1 MGHHQHT
8 ALIAAALIGAFSCL
22 APARAEDTQIDHARL
37 ARAALEK
44 HIRPAYHRLA
54 ESFAAV
60 ETAANADCSAPSPQ
74 NLEALRGRFADAV
87 RAWGGIAHIGFGP
100 VRDENRYERIW
111 FWPDR
116 KGIGRRQVAN
126 ALRQKPADYTKAETL
141 AAKSIGVQGLGALED
156 VLYGDNAAALSAPGE
171 ETLFLCAYAAAIG
184 GNLKVVAEQTDAAW
198 REGGAF
204 AHDWL
209 NPGKDNPAFLGGQ
222 ETTFALLKA
231 YSDGIEHARD
241 VELARPL
248 GVAEGRRVLPGP
260 FADSKLTMVYIAA
273 RVAALRSLYLES
285 GMADEMARLA
295 KAKANVLAEDA
306 LKQVLFELELAETRS
321 GKLAKIPDL
330 LGASPKRQEAV
341 VLGYALRNARLL
353 VNQAAG
359 LLTNLPV
366 GFNASDGD

>member
-1 MGHHQHT
+1 M
-8 ALIAAALIGAFSCL
+8 AAPI
-22 APARAEDTQIDHARL
+22 ARAQTAQIDHAQL

-54 ESFAAV
+54 GAFAGL
-60 ETAANADCSAPSPQ
+60 EQAASADCAAPSAK
-74 NLEALRGRFADAV
+74 NLEVLRGRFADAV

-126 ALRQKPADYTKAETL
+126 ALRERPADYTKAETL
-141 AAKSIGVQGLGALED
+141 SAKSVGVQGLGALED
-156 VLYGDNAAALSAPGE
+156 VLYGDQAASLSVGTD
-171 ETLFLCAYAAAIG
+171 ETPFTCGYATAIG
-184 GNLKVVAEQTDAAW
+184 ANLKAMADKVDAAW
-198 REGGAF
+198 GADGAF
-204 AHDWL
+204 ARLWL
-209 NPGKDNPAFLGGQ
+209 NPGADNPVYLKDQ

-231 YSDGIEHARD
+231 YSEGLEHVRD

-248 GVAEGRRVLPGP
+248 GVSESRRVLPGP

-273 RVAALRSLYLES
+273 RVAGLRSLYLQS
-285 GMADEMARLA
+285 GMADEFARLA
-295 KAKANVLAEDA
+295 KAKPDQDAENA
-306 LKQVLFELELAETRS
+306 LKQVLFELDLAEKRSGELAQ
-321 GKLAKIPDL
+321 IPDL
-330 LGASPKRQEAV
+330 LGASPKRQDAV
-341 VLGYALRNARLL
+341 ALGYPLKNARAL
-353 VNQAAG
+353 VEQTAG